1 MVKDNL
7 FGKIWPARRGK
18 PPIYSDGL
26 KPEIGIKEARANLGF
41 EPKIPLEDGLSILLG
56 SW

>member
-1 MVKDNL
+1 VKDNL